1 MSVHFVFEFVQ
12 VPHDFP
18 SKDDQSEDEV
28 SSLHF
33 LIFKLYLIPSW
44 QINEPVGSPIFTVPK
59 SLAWLKEKEKDNL
72 VDKGKW
78 KNNVSIFKQY

>member
-1 MSVHFVFEFVQ
+1 MLFCYFCGMSVHFVFEFAQ

-33 LIFKLYLIPSW
+33 LIFKI
-44 QINEPVGSPIFTVPK
+44 
-59 SLAWLKEKEKDNL
+59 
-72 VDKGKW
+72 
-78 KNNVSIFKQY
+78 